1 MDNDNGMVRW
11 LFHGEGMKHE
21 NEVGRKTVRVDG
33 RKGCKRMMMRC
44 TCVQGMDINNIINHY
59 IHIHDIPPLLDKKY
73 MSK

>member
-11 LFHGEGMKHE
+11 LFHGERMKHE

-44 TCVQGMDINNIINHY
+44 TCVHGMAIYKQHNKSLYTHT
-59 IHIHDIPPLLDKKY
+59 
-73 MSK
+73 